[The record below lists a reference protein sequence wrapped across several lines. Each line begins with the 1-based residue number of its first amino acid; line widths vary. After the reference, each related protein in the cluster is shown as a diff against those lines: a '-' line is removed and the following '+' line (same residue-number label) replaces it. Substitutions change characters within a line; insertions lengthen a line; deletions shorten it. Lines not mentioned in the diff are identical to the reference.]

1 MHYSK
6 NFAWMLTGSDVI
18 IYFRYDGNTK
28 MIFQT
33 AKVVENHL
41 LTTLLA
47 KENITAVIVE
57 EYFALIVSLSLFP
70 EAPKDAPLEFVM

>member
-1 MHYSK
+1 
-6 NFAWMLTGSDVI
+6 MLTGFDVI
-18 IYFRYDGNTK
+18 TYFRYDGNTK

-57 EYFALIVSLSLFP
+57 EYFALIASLNLFP
-70 EAPKDAPLEFVM
+70 EAPKDAPQEFVM

>member
-1 MHYSK
+1 
-6 NFAWMLTGSDVI
+6 MLTGSDGI
-18 IYFRYDGNTK
+18 TYFRYDGNTK

-70 EAPKDAPLEFVM
+70 EALKDAPLEFVM

>member
-1 MHYSK
+1 
-6 NFAWMLTGSDVI
+6 MLTGSDVN

-47 KENITAVIVE
+47 KENITAVIVG
-57 EYFALIVSLSLFP
+57 EYFALIASQSLFL